1 MTIPC
6 SSRRCTHV
14 DADGVRCI
22 TRLCFANPGPDCF
35 IHQAALIK
43 PAYEEQAPTARE
55 LLGRL
60 MQAQPTSAIERR
72 AA

>member
-1 MTIPC
+1 MIPC
-6 SSRRCTHV
+6 SNRRCQHV
-14 DADGVRCI
+14 DENGVRCI

-35 IHQAALIK
+35 AHQAEFLR
-43 PAYEEQAPTARE
+43 PAYEQDAPSARE

-60 MQAQPTSAIERR
+60 MAEQPTLAHERR

>member
-1 MTIPC
+1 MIPC

-22 TRLCFANPGPDCF
+22 TRLANPGPDCF

-43 PAYEEQAPTARE
+43 KPSYEEQAPTARE

-60 MQAQPTSAIERR
+60 MTAHPTAASERR